1 VEDPNSTGGDI
12 IADEMQIDLDMLGP
26 LVLHWVGGEVDRA
39 DVVAVDQ
46 CAPGQGD
53 VKLGEELPEPGS
65 LRHAV
70 GHNTVL
76 RLGTRAG
83 DDWLALRR
91 LGHQVAA

>member
-1 VEDPNSTGGDI
+1 MEDPNSTGGDI
-12 IADEMQIDLDMLGP
+12 IADEVQIDLDMLGP

-46 CAPGQGD
+46 RAPGEWT
-53 VKLGEELPEPGS
+53 VKLDEELSEPSS

-70 GHNTVL
+70 GHGTVL

-83 DDWLALRR
+83 NDRLALR
-91 LGHQVAA
+91 